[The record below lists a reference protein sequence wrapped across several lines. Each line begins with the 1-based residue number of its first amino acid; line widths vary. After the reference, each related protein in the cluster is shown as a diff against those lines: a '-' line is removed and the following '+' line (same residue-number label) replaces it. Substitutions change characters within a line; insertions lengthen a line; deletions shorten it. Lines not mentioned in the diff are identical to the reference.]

1 MQYTTIILGD
11 FSDNKVAR
19 ETAMIITPIV
29 DSENLNYTNTTDVL
43 VLCFES
49 SLQQSEVYDYVT
61 AALYGE
67 VNGIF
72 VSQTDKMSVF
82 LDKGISD
89 HLYGKTGTNVDPNL
103 SIDMQKVK
111 DGLEGFSPLDFV
123 EFEIEDDEDDDD
135 VDEIQKILSE
145 SKKKQQIPSIDDLL
159 DKICEKGY
167 DSLTSNEKKLLKKL
181 SK

>member
-1 MQYTTIILGD
+1 MQYITIILGD
-11 FSDNKVAR
+11 FSDTKIAR

-29 DSENLNYTNTTDVL
+29 DSQNLNYSSSNDVMI
-43 VLCFES
+43 LCFES
-49 SLQQSEVYDYVT
+49 SISQTEVYDYIS

-72 VSQTDKMSVF
+72 VSKTDNMSVYIQPESF
-82 LDKGISD
+82 K
-89 HLYGKTGTNVDPNL
+89 HLFGESGTNVDTNV

-111 DGLEGFSPLDFV
+111 DGLEGLSPYDLL
-123 EFEIEDDEDDDD
+123 EFTTEEDDNI
-135 VDEIQKILSE
+135 DEIQKIITE
-145 SKKKQQIPSIDDLL
+145 SKTKTQIPTIDDLL

-167 DSLTSNEKKLLKKL
+167 DSLTSNEKKLLQKL

>member
-29 DSENLNYTNTTDVL
+29 DSENLNYTNTTNVL
-43 VLCFES
+43 LLCFES

-82 LDKGISD
+82 LDKRISD
-89 HLYGKTGTNVDPNL
+89 HLYGKTCTNVDPNL

-111 DGLEGFSPLDFV
+111 DGSEGFFPLDFV
-123 EFEIEDDEDDDD
+123 EFEIEDDKDDD

-145 SKKKQQIPSIDDLL
+145 SKKKQQIPTIDDLL

-167 DSLTSNEKKLLKKL
+167 ESLTSNEKKLLKKL

>member
-11 FSDNKVAR
+11 FSDSKITR

-29 DSENLNYTNTTDVL
+29 DSENLNYSSSNDVMI
-43 VLCFES
+43 LCFES
-49 SLQQSEVYDYVT
+49 SLSQTEVYDYIS

-67 VNGIF
+67 VNGII
-72 VSQTDKMSVF
+72 VSKTDNLSVF
-82 LDKGISD
+82 IHPESSK
-89 HLYGKTGTNVDPNL
+89 HLFGENGTNVDTNV

-111 DGLEGFSPLDFV
+111 DGLEGYSPNDFL
-123 EFEIEDDEDDDD
+123 EFEIEEDDEEDI
-135 VDEIQKILSE
+135 DEIQKIITQ
-145 SKKKQQIPSIDDLL
+145 SKTKTQIPTIDDLL

-167 DSLTSNEKKLLKKL
+167 ESLTSNEKKLLQKL

>member
-1 MQYTTIILGD
+1 MQYITIILGD
-11 FSDNKVAR
+11 FSDTKIAR

-29 DSENLNYTNTTDVL
+29 DSENLNYSSSNDVMI
-43 VLCFES
+43 LCFES
-49 SLQQSEVYDYVT
+49 SISQTEVYDYIS

-72 VSQTDKMSVF
+72 VSETDNMSVYIQPESF
-82 LDKGISD
+82 N
-89 HLYGKTGTNVDPNL
+89 HLFGESGTNVDTNV

-111 DGLEGFSPLDFV
+111 DGLEGFSINDFL
-123 EFEIEDDEDDDD
+123 EFEIEEDDDKD
-135 VDEIQKILSE
+135 INEIQKIITQ
-145 SKKKQQIPSIDDLL
+145 SKTKTQTPTIDDLL

-167 DSLTSNEKKLLKKL
+167 DSLTSNEKKLLQKL